1 MKRKID
7 QTEDPEMGKKS
18 KKAVELK
25 SFGDA
30 DLDPRLLQ
38 GVAAQGYQ
46 HMTPI
51 QSTAIPLILDGR
63 DVIAKAVTGS
73 GKTAAYL
80 LPILQKIL
88 ARKERGGKEDAAA
101 STSSLILV
109 PTRELA
115 DQVHKVIESLTAFC
129 KTIQAVKLTDK
140 LSSTVQRSLLST
152 NPDIVIATPAG
163 AWENVSSGA
172 LSLDKVAHVV
182 LDEADLVLSYG
193 YEEDLQNVARSLPKG
208 VQTVLMSA
216 TLTPEVDTVKGLFC
230 RNPALL
236 NLEEPQGE
244 GEGITQYAVKCTEE
258 DKFLLAYVIFKLK
271 LIQGKVLVFAQD
283 IDRCYKLKLFFE
295 QFGIRSCILNSEL
308 PVNSRIHVVEEFNK
322 GVYDIII
329 ASDENEAL
337 GDEEKDKGEEDENEE
352 GEAGEETKSSKKAK
366 SKKDEKNSKSKKKQR
381 PSRKDK
387 EFGISRGIDFKNV
400 AAVVNFDLPTSA
412 KSYTHRIGRTGR
424 AGQTGMSLSF
434 VIPAEHF
441 GKHPHSMVDSAENDE
456 RILARIIKQQGKL
469 DRTVK
474 DYHFDLDQVN
484 RFRYR
489 MHDALRAVTRVAIRD
504 ARLRE
509 LRQELVNS
517 DRLRRHFEENPQELA
532 HLRHDDPLRA
542 ARTQAHLRH
551 VPDYLL
557 PAEGKKGLSANE
569 VGFVPLRKHN
579 DRRNAS
585 RRPGGKKSKHRVFKV
600 GGGKK
605 SDPLKSFKAKS
616 SRK

>member
-1 MKRKID
+1 MKRKLD
-7 QTEDPEMGKKS
+7 ETEDPEKGTKPKKT
-18 KKAVELK
+18 VEAK
-25 SFGDA
+25 SFGEL

-38 GVAAQGYQ
+38 GVAAQGYR

-73 GKTAAYL
+73 GKTASYL
-80 LPILQKIL
+80 LPVLQKIIT
-88 ARKERGGKEDAAA
+88 RKERGSGKDAAA
-101 STSSLILV
+101 PVTSSLILV

-115 DQVHKVIESLTAFC
+115 DQVFKVIESLTVFC
-129 KTIQAVKLTDK
+129 KSIQAVKLTDK
-140 LSSTVQRSLLST
+140 LSATVQRSLLST

-163 AWENVSSGA
+163 AWTNVSSGA
-172 LSLDKVAHVV
+172 LPLEHLVHAV

-193 YEEDLQNVARSLPKG
+193 YEEDLQNVARSMPKG
-208 VQTVLMSA
+208 VQTILMSA
-216 TLTPEVDTVKGLFC
+216 TLTPEVHTVKGLFC

-236 NLEEPQGE
+236 DLEEPQGE
-244 GEGITQYAVKCTEE
+244 GEGIVQYVVKCSEE
-258 DKFLLAYVIFKLK
+258 DKFLLAYVIFKLR
-271 LIQGKVLVFAQD
+271 LIQGKVLVFTQD
-283 IDRCYKLKLFFE
+283 VDRCYKLKLFFE
-295 QFGIRSCILNSEL
+295 QFGIRSCVLNSEL

-337 GDEEKDKGEEDENEE
+337 GDEEKDKGGDEEEQDNE
-352 GEAGEETKSSKKAK
+352 GGEESSKTTKAAKADKKGK
-366 SKKDEKNSKSKKKQR
+366 SKKREK
-381 PSRKDK
+381 PSRRDK

-412 KSYTHRIGRTGR
+412 KSYMHRIGRTGR

-434 VIPAEHF
+434 VIPEDQF
-441 GKHPHSMVDSAENDE
+441 GKHPHSMVDSAEHDGK
-456 RILARIIKQQGKL
+456 ILARIVKQQGKL
-469 DRTVK
+469 GRTVK
-474 DYHFDLDQVN
+474 DYQFDLDQVN

-489 MHDALRAVTRVAIRD
+489 MHDALRAVTRVAVRD

-509 LRQELVNS
+509 LRQEIIKS

-557 PAEGKKGLSANE
+557 PDEGKKALAPE
-569 VGFVPLRKHN
+569 ELGFVPLRKKN

-585 RRPGGKKSKHRVFKV
+585 RRAGGKKSSHRVFKV
-600 GGGKK
+600 GRKK

-616 SRK
+616 K